1 MRKPGKMRIK
11 SEDITIISET
21 SSIEGKLE
29 MPGNVIIM
37 GSFKGSI
44 ISRSLEIFKD
54 GKAFGSI
61 EAKNVTIAGY
71 FEGELTCSG
80 LLTIAKSGT
89 VKGRVAYGALSVEL
103 GGLLE
108 AEVFQFESMDTKLI
122 PFHRK
127 GVHSDK

>member
-1 MRKPGKMRIK
+1 MRIK
-11 SEDITIISET
+11 SEDITVISDA
-21 SSIEGKLE
+21 SSLKGKLDV
-29 MPGNVIIM
+29 PGNAIIV
-37 GSFKGSI
+37 GSFKGRI

-103 GGLLE
+103 GGLLD
-108 AEVFQFESMDTKLI
+108 AEIFRLESADTKLI
-122 PFHRK
+122 PFDRK
-127 GVHSDK
+127 KSHTEK

>member
-1 MRKPGKMRIK
+1 MRIK
-11 SEDITIISET
+11 SEDITVISDA
-21 SSIEGKLE
+21 SSLKGKLDV
-29 MPGNVIIM
+29 PGNAIIV
-37 GSFKGSI
+37 GSFKGRI

-71 FEGELTCSG
+71 FEGELSCSG

-103 GGLLE
+103 GGLVDAEIFRLE
-108 AEVFQFESMDTKLI
+108 SADTKLI
-122 PFHRK
+122 PFDRK
-127 GVHSDK
+127 KSHTEK

>member
-1 MRKPGKMRIK
+1 MRIK
-11 SEDITIISET
+11 SEDITVISDA
-21 SSIEGKLE
+21 SSLKGKLDV
-29 MPGNVIIM
+29 PGNAIIV
-37 GSFKGSI
+37 GSFKGRI

-103 GGLLE
+103 GGLLD
-108 AEVFQFESMDTKLI
+108 AEVFHLESTDTKLI